1 MSIEDTFEELKSR
14 LETLNS
20 GLLNPDKA
28 PSHLDITQCISLG
41 VLSVELGAVVD
52 DLKASA
58 KTESDIRSAL
68 NSVKDIERRAKGIA
82 YG

>member
-28 PSHLDITQCISLG
+28 PSHLTVTQCIGLG
-41 VLSVELGAVVD
+41 ELSVELGAVVD

>member
-68 NSVKDIERRAKGIA
+68 NSIKDIERRAKGIA